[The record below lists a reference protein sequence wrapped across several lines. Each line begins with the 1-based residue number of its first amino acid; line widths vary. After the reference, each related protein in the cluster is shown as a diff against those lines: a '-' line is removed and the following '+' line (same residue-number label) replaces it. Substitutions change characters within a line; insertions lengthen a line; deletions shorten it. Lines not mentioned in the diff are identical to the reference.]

1 MVLFPILILL
11 AAAVCGPISTSAR
24 SFDIDYSSDTFRLDG
39 KAFRYVSGSLH
50 YFRVPR
56 ELWQDRM
63 RKIRAGGY
71 NAIQFVIPWNLH
83 EPAPGKYN
91 FEEMYDISAFMKMAQ
106 DESLYILLRP
116 GPYICAEHN
125 GGGLPFWLY
134 QMYPNITLRSSDPQ
148 YLTQVDKWWKVL
160 LPRIAPHLYI
170 NGGNVLMVQLE
181 NEYGSY
187 GLQTGHC
194 DVKYMAHLRDL
205 AKSILGP
212 NILLY
217 TTDGDGDGY
226 VRCGSVQGAYATVDF
241 GPGANVTAAFQT
253 QRHFEPH
260 GPLVN
265 SEFYPG
271 WLDYWGQPHNTVD
284 GNWSA
289 QSLDAILAAGANVN
303 IYMAHGGTSF
313 GFDNGANTPPFQ
325 VEPTSYDYD
334 APISEAG
341 DLTDKYFAFKEVIS
355 KYSIQYIENGIP
367 MDSWIKNDN
376 KGNYGKVP
384 LKFVSSFFMANGTIL
399 QRLGVN
405 DKPLTFEQ
413 VGQENGFMLYE
424 TTIDKLYSDP
434 VKLQIK
440 EIHDRAYIYV
450 NRQPRGILSRTENV
464 ISMPLS
470 LEIGDVL
477 QILVENQGRV
487 GYGAFAKDFKGIV
500 SNVTLGDESSGKA
513 VALNGWTM
521 YSMALNDTKALLK
534 YATTLMD
541 LQKTNM
547 ELHQILGDDLQET
560 RGKGSF
566 WYGEFT
572 LPCIQD
578 AEALD
583 TFLQLPNGWR
593 KGIAFV
599 NTKNI
604 GKYWPRNGPQETLYV
619 PGVWLNKPCVKNTLI
634 LFEQENPG
642 CMKNECYVQLV
653 DKHVING
660 TTPYVP
666 HNHHFNLFDRE
677 N

>member
-1 MVLFPILILL
+1 MALALNLLLLAIVSPIL
-11 AAAVCGPISTSAR
+11 ATTR
-24 SFDIDYSSDTFRLDG
+24 SFDIDYDSDTFRLDG

-63 RKIRAGGY
+63 RKIRAAGY

-83 EPAPGKYN
+83 EPLPGKYN
-91 FEEMYDISAFMKMAQ
+91 FQEMYDISAFMTMAQ
-106 DESLYILLRP
+106 DEALYVLLRP

-134 QMYPNITLRSSDPQ
+134 QMYPNITLRSSDPN
-148 YLTQVDKWWKVL
+148 YLAQVDKWWNVL
-160 LPRIAPHLYI
+160 LPMIEPHLYA
-170 NGGNVLMVQLE
+170 NGGNVLMLQLE

-205 AKSILGP
+205 VKSLLGP
-212 NILLY
+212 DVLLY
-217 TTDGDGDGY
+217 TTDGAGDGY

-289 QSLDAILAAGANVN
+289 QSLDAILAVGANVN
-303 IYMAHGGTSF
+303 IYMVHGGTSF

-341 DLTDKYFAFKEVIS
+341 DLTEKYFAFKDIIA
-355 KYSIQYIENGIP
+355 KYDIHYMKKVDQLP
-367 MDSWIKNDN
+367 IKSHAD
-376 KGNYGKVP
+376 KGSYGKVS
-384 LKFVSSFFMANGTIL
+384 LKFVSSFFVANGTL
-399 QRLGVN
+399 LRKVGVN

-434 VKLQIK
+434 AKLQIK

-450 NRQPRGILSRTENV
+450 NRQPRGILSRAENV
-464 ISMPLS
+464 DSLPLS
-470 LEIGDVL
+470 VDIGDVL
-477 QILVENQGRV
+477 QILVENQGRI
-487 GYGAFAKDFKGIV
+487 GYGKFARDFKGIV
-500 SNVTLGDESSGKA
+500 SNVTLGDESRGTA
-513 VALNGWTM
+513 VSLKQWTM
-521 YSMALNDTKALLK
+521 YSMPLNDTRALVK

-547 ELHQILGDDLQET
+547 KMHQILADDLQET
-560 RGKGSF
+560 KGKGSF

-572 LPCIQD
+572 VPCTD
-578 AEALD
+578 AKALD

-593 KGIAFV
+593 KGVAFV
-599 NTKNI
+599 NMKNI
-604 GKYWPRNGPQETLYV
+604 GKYWPRNGPQQTLYV
-619 PGVWLNKPCVKNTLI
+619 PGVWLNQPCSKNTLI
-634 LFEQENPG
+634 LFEQENTG
-642 CMKNECYVQLV
+642 CYKNECYVELV
-653 DKHVING
+653 DKHIING
-660 TTPYVP
+660 TTPSGP
-666 HNHHFNLFDRE
+666 HFELNLFDRD